1 MARSAEVTA
10 EHFLHTVHAHP
21 TLGEM
26 MYEAVAVALGKSA
39 HI

>member
-1 MARSAEVTA
+1 MARGAEVTA

-21 TLGEM
+21 TLGEA
-26 MYEAVAVALGKSA
+26 MYEAVAVALGTSA